1 MLPRLCALFRFI
13 SSFVASLSGRTT
25 GPMAASDSD
34 SWDGM
39 TVVQLRAVLK
49 EHGLTVSGK
58 KADLVKR
65 LVENTKPS

>member
-1 MLPRLCALFRFI
+1 
-13 SSFVASLSGRTT
+13 
-25 GPMAASDSD
+25 MAASDSD